1 MPTRHRREEHQRT
14 PQIVSGPVAAASM
27 WTALNCV
34 YVAVGIPLTH
44 HYLLRG
50 EALRW
55 FGDIALPLAS
65 VSLIALIGRGL
76 VATSISAPAEVV
88 ALLGLGPRHGP
99 GGNARDHHG
108 GTLVNREAPALGTA
122 PGGFRGHHFP
132 CG

>member
-88 ALLGLGPRHGP
+88 ALLGLLFC
-99 GGNARDHHG
+99 A
-108 GTLVNREAPALGTA
+108 TA
-122 PGGFRGHHFP
+122 VADRK
-132 CG
+132 